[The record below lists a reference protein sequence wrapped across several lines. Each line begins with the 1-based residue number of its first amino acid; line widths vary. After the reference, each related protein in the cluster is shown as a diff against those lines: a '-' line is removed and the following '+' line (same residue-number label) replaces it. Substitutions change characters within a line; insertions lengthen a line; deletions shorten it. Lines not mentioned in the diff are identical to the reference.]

1 MNIAFYVAI
10 AVVLLPM
17 TTVALVAAVCGVK
30 GFKS

>member
-17 TTVALVAAVCGVK
+17 IVAALVAAVCGVK